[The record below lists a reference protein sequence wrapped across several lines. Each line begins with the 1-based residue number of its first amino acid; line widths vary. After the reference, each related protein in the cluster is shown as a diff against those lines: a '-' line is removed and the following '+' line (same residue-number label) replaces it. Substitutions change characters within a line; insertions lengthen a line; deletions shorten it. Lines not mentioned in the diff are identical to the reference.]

1 MTARSRLFPRIH
13 PWLLDASLTV
23 VLAVSAVIALF
34 VYTDPN
40 GIDFQDGD
48 ALGVVVVLAIT
59 APLIVRRRWPVPVG
73 LVVAAGL
80 FSFVAVDY
88 AMPTAAMVML
98 IAVYSAAN
106 YAALLPS
113 LAVLAVNVAASM
125 AYTAASSARHPEQSM
140 DSAASIF
147 ISVLLI
153 VGAWGVGRAVR
164 NRRLYTAELE
174 DRARRLERAN
184 DVEVRAAIAEERSR
198 IAREL
203 HDVVA
208 HHVSV
213 MTVQAAGARRS
224 LHRDVERSADALRSI
239 EETGRAALAE
249 MRRVVGVLRTP
260 DGDGRDVPQ
269 LATLTPQPGLADLD
283 ELAEHMRSAGLPVRV
298 EVDGEPGAVPVGV
311 ELTAFRVIQE
321 ALTNTIKHAGPSAAT
336 VHVRYLPTELHLQVC
351 DDGHGVAAALE
362 GGRPGHGLLGM
373 RERVAL
379 YGGTLAVGP
388 RRGGGFEVRAKIPY
402 DEAARAANASRNMT
416 EQNGTV

>member
-1 MTARSRLFPRIH
+1 MAF
-13 PWLLDASLTV
+13 TV
-23 VLAVSAVIALF
+23 
-34 VYTDPN
+34 
-40 GIDFQDGD
+40 
-48 ALGVVVVLAIT
+48 
-59 APLIVRRRWPVPVG
+59 
-73 LVVAAGL
+73 
-80 FSFVAVDY
+80 VDY
-88 AMPTAAMVML
+88 AMPTAAAVLL

-113 LAVLAVNVAASM
+113 LAVLACHVTASV
-125 AYTAASSARHPEQSM
+125 AYTMASSSRHPEQSM
-140 DSAASIF
+140 YDAASIL

-153 VGAWGVGRAVR
+153 LGAWGLGRAVR

-224 LHRDVERSADALRSI
+224 LHRDVERTADALQSI

-260 DGDGRDVPQ
+260 DADSRETPQ
-269 LATLTPQPGLADLD
+269 LATLTPQPGLADLT
-283 ELAEHMRSAGLPVRV
+283 ELADHMRAAGLPVRV
-298 EVDGEPGAVPVGV
+298 EIEGEPGAVPVGV
-311 ELTAFRVIQE
+311 ELAAYRVIQE

-336 VHVRYLPTELHLQVC
+336 VQVRYLPTELHIQID
-351 DDGHGVAAALE
+351 DDGNGVAAALE
-362 GGRPGHGLLGM
+362 SGRPGHGLLGM

-402 DEAARAANASRNMT
+402 ENS
-416 EQNGTV
+416 GTV